1 MLWKITKNEKEKI
14 NNLYLLK
21 YGQDYFDSN
30 NKNIRGYKIDNINNK
45 EKNIKSSKLKY
56 YTFMRDDYDFRKQIV
71 IFNNDLYYKKNK
83 KIYEFKKSLGLPN
96 I

>member
-1 MLWKITKNEKEKI
+1 
-14 NNLYLLK
+14 
-21 YGQDYFDSN
+21 
-30 NKNIRGYKIDNINNK
+30 
-45 EKNIKSSKLKY
+45 
-56 YTFMRDDYDFRKQIV
+56 MRDDYDFRKQIV